1 MSGGKG
7 GSSTTSVQIPE
18 WLESAARQNIA
29 RADRIAQIGYVPYY
43 GPDVAA
49 MTPMQLAAGG
59 NINAAASAFGL
70 GAPTSPMA
78 GMQPAMDYGGMA
90 AYSSAPLYEQ
100 SVAQLAAN
108 RPGQFAALQEPFIN
122 PITGAP
128 PVAPF
133 SANLA
138 FADQTMAPVTT
149 PVSSGGGEDNRP
161 LYAAFGGNNNS
172 PAFASSA
179 LAAALPGGVNDPFLT
194 SAPSQAIAAATNP
207 SYTAPPPGFR
217 PVMRP
222 DRDAPSV
229 SGGGGGYTS
238 IRDMFDGGGPGRSGD
253 RFEGGGAISAVGN
266 ALGGP
271 SGRDSD
277 GGMGGGK

>member
-1 MSGGKG
+1 MSGGGKG

-29 RADRIAQIGYVPYY
+29 RADEIAQINYVPYY

-78 GMQPAMDYGGMA
+78 GMQPAMNYGGMA

-100 SVAQLAAN
+100 SLRELRAR

-122 PITGAP
+122 PKTGAR

-133 SANLA
+133 
-138 FADQTMAPVTT
+138 
-149 PVSSGGGEDNRP
+149 
-161 LYAAFGGNNNS
+161 GN
-172 PAFASSA
+172 
-179 LAAALPGGVNDPFLT
+179 
-194 SAPSQAIAAATNP
+194 
-207 SYTAPPPGFR
+207 
-217 PVMRP
+217 
-222 DRDAPSV
+222 
-229 SGGGGGYTS
+229 
-238 IRDMFDGGGPGRSGD
+238 GR
-253 RFEGGGAISAVGN
+253 R
-266 ALGGP
+266 
-271 SGRDSD
+271 
-277 GGMGGGK
+277 